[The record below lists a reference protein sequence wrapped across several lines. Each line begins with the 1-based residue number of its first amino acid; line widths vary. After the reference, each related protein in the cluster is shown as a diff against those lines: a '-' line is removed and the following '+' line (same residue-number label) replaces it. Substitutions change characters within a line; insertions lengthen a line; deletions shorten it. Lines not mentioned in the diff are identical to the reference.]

1 MNEQIARHVAALI
14 EGLFETSAAGLRQHE
29 GDAYA
34 SLTDLA
40 SDGRQSLTAA
50 LEVGRDGGTWQRN
63 LVFTIE
69 SGDLGEWAV
78 DVRILN
84 EERATVV
91 KIAEVAVADEDL
103 AEVAFAVARAGRSR
117 LKAELGQPVAA

>member
-1 MNEQIARHVAALI
+1 
-14 EGLFETSAAGLRQHE
+14 
-29 GDAYA
+29 
-34 SLTDLA
+34 
-40 SDGRQSLTAA
+40 
-50 LEVGRDGGTWQRN
+50 
-63 LVFTIE
+63 
-69 SGDLGEWAV
+69 V

-117 LKAELGQPVAA
+117 LMTELGLPVAA